1 MKIIVMIRKRVF
13 SLSKKLKIT
22 EIKPIEQLK
31 YLNSFEIEYETING
45 KKKKWE
51 LVSRHGVERLEN
63 EIKYQQSY
71 TDGTM
76 IFATDE
82 KKEKLIIL
90 KEYRVSAGQ
99 YIYMFPAGLIDSDE
113 SIENASIREFKEETG
128 MNFKPNYIEK
138 ERYVSVGIINERVNI
153 AYGTY
158 SGEPSKNFQEDSED
172 AEILIIDKNEA
183 KRILAEEEVSIRS
196 AMLLQNFFKLHPF
209 FD

>member
-1 MKIIVMIRKRVF
+1 MIRKRVF

>member
-1 MKIIVMIRKRVF
+1 MIRKRVF

-90 KEYRVSAGQ
+90 KEYKIGRAHV
-99 YIYMFPAGLIDSDE
+99 
-113 SIENASIREFKEETG
+113 
-128 MNFKPNYIEK
+128 
-138 ERYVSVGIINERVNI
+138 
-153 AYGTY
+153 
-158 SGEPSKNFQEDSED
+158 
-172 AEILIIDKNEA
+172 
-183 KRILAEEEVSIRS
+183 
-196 AMLLQNFFKLHPF
+196 
-209 FD
+209 